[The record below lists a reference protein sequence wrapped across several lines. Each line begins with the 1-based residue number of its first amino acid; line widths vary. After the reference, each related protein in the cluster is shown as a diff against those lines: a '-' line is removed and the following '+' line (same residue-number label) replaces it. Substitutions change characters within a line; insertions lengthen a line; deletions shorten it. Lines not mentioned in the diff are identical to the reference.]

1 MKLFS
6 ITHYTFAAYVMM
18 PADSSD
24 LEIRHKA
31 ARELD
36 SIPTLYA
43 PEYNRPEAR
52 VAIYF
57 GKVNR

>member
-1 MKLFS
+1 MKVFN
-6 ITHYTFAAYVMM
+6 ITHYAFSAYVMM

-36 SIPTLYA
+36 SIPTLYT
-43 PEYNRPEAR
+43 PRYNRLAAR
-52 VAIYF
+52 AAIYF